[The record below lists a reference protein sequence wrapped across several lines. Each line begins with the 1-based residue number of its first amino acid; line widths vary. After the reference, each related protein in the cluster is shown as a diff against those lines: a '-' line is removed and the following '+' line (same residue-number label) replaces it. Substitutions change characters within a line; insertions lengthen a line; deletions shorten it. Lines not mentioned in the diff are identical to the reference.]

1 MQASSLNGQ
10 KIVIL
15 GGSSGLGFAT
25 AQSAIELGASVYI
38 GGRNIPQ
45 LAQALAELGPK
56 ATGDTVDIGNEE
68 SVNHFFN
75 RIDSLDHL
83 VITAAN
89 NAPAR
94 LLEGS
99 LSDLRISMDSRFWG
113 AVMAI
118 RAAIPKMSEQGAIVL
133 TSGMVS
139 LRPRP
144 AMSIVAAAASAIES
158 LARSLVTELAP
169 RRINVINPGPMHTPL
184 LQSAMD
190 EAALDKLA
198 AQLPLGKLG
207 TGKDYA
213 QAALFTLS
221 NAYLNGSTIHL
232 NGGAA
237 WT

>member
-1 MQASSLNGQ
+1 MHASALNGQ
-10 KIVIL
+10 MIVIL
-15 GGSSGLGFAT
+15 GGSSGLGLAT
-25 AQSAIELGASVYI
+25 ARLAIQEGARVYI
-38 GGRNIPQ
+38 GARNAEQ
-45 LAQALAELGPK
+45 LAQVLVDLGPNAAG
-56 ATGDTVDIGNEE
+56 ATLEIGEE
-68 SVNHFFN
+68 ASVNAFFKG
-75 RIDSLDHL
+75 IDHMDHL

-99 LSDLRISMDSRFWG
+99 LEQLRISMDSRFWG

-118 RAAIPKMSEQGAIVL
+118 RAAVPLMPEHGSIVM

-144 AMSIVAAAASAIES
+144 AMSVVAAAASAVES
-158 LARSLVTELAP
+158 LARSLVSELAP

-184 LQSAMD
+184 LSSVLD
-190 EAALDKLA
+190 DAALQKLA
-198 AQLPLGKLG
+198 TQLPLGKLG
-207 TGKDYA
+207 TGEDYA
-213 QAALFTLS
+213 QAALFALS

-237 WT
+237 WA